1 MKKGRK
7 NKPSSELKRNRFI
20 FSLNKNEKAKF
31 LLLYDD
37 FKMKHRDSIYNKK
50 SDLFIDM
57 INERFLS
64 NPPTNNKNLI
74 IHSTLSAIN
83 EVLCRVDKFSL
94 IDVLHKTEKLIE
106 EKKIKI
112 KKSLQ

>member
-7 NKPSSELKRNRFI
+7 NKPKTEVKRNRFI
-20 FSLNKNEKAKF
+20 FSLNKNEKSKF

-64 NPPTNNKNLI
+64 NPPTNNKTLI
-74 IHSTLSAIN
+74 IDSTLTAIN
-83 EVLCRVDKFSL
+83 EVLSRVDKFSL
-94 IDVLHKTEKLIE
+94 VDVLNKTQKLIE
-106 EKKIKI
+106 EKKTKI
-112 KKSLQ
+112 KK